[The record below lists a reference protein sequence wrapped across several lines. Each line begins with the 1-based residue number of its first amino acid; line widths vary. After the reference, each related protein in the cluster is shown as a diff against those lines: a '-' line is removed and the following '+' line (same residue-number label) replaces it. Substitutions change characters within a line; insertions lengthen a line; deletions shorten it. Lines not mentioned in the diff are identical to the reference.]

1 MQGPLRIDDIATAA
15 VLGAGTMGH
24 GIAQVLAQAGI
35 TVSLYD
41 TTVDQARIGKG
52 RIDENL
58 SRGVD
63 KGKISPGERVD
74 TLARIHPTC
83 MLDDAVAPA
92 DLVIEAVPEDLALKI
107 ELFRRVSEKT
117 RGSTIVATN
126 TSALSVTELAR
137 ASGVPARTIGLHFFN
152 PVHLMRLVEI
162 VVGFDTHPEV
172 VAASQKLVKRI
183 GKEAAVVRDSP
194 GFASSRL
201 GICIAMEAI
210 RMVETQV
217 AGPQDIDRAME
228 LGYNHPMGPLRLTD
242 HVGLDVRLS
251 IAEYLHREIGEQFRP
266 PQLLR
271 QMVRAGKLGKKTGEG
286 FYKY

>member
-1 MQGPLRIDDIATAA
+1 MDGPLRIDDIGTAT

-35 TVSLYD
+35 AVNLYD
-41 TTVDQARIGKG
+41 TTAEQAHVGRS

-58 SRGVD
+58 AKAVD
-63 KGKISPGERVD
+63 KGKIAFNERD
-74 TLARIHPTC
+74 AILARIHATGIF
-83 MLDDAVAPA
+83 DEAVAEA

-107 ELFRRVSEKT
+107 DLFRRISERT
-117 RGSTIVATN
+117 RPNTIVATN

-137 ASGVPARTIGLHFFN
+137 AGGVPARTIGLHFFN
-152 PVHLMRLVEI
+152 PAHLMRLVEI

-266 PQLLR
+266 PPLLR